1 MQGDVNSA
9 PGRLSVVGSKIQ
21 EGIKRC
27 GRVRIQEGVPQSRL
41 ADFANGQ
48 VLPLVPGV
56 TEACF
61 PVPRLEIIAKFSHF
75 TTQPNV
81 EQRILV
87 GELFMSGTSVV
98 NATKPNA
105 RSHRKTRAVR
115 KEIWNGRI
123 RHCERI
129 KRIHNRHTD
138 AAAGAKAY
146 VSAWSLEWIGAKR
159 HSCNGRI
166 EKRTDIFEVG
176 EQR

>member
-9 PGRLSVVGSKIQ
+9 PGRPSVVGSKIQ

-27 GRVRIQEGVPQSRL
+27 GRVRIQECVPQSRL

-56 TEACF
+56 TEARF
-61 PVPRLEIIAKFSHF
+61 PVPRFEMLSEFPDF
-75 TTQPNV
+75 TTQANV

-87 GELFMSGTSVV
+87 GELFMSRTGVI
-98 NATKPNA
+98 NPTKPNA

-129 KRIHNRHTD
+129 KRIRNRHTD
-138 AAAGAKAY
+138 AAEGAKAY
-146 VSAWSLEWIGAKR
+146 VSAWGLEWIRRKWYR
-159 HSCNGRI
+159 CEGRI
-166 EKRTDIFEVG
+166 EK
-176 EQR
+176 